1 LLMTSARSGMCAKS
15 DWDPGQVKVGRS
27 FRLEMLPTRPPP
39 VKAPPTVVTAILV
52 AVTAASACAAVAV
65 WMAARV
71 LLSPSSKC
79 KGFFMEASTGTTTA
93 IRGSVSRSAAEHR
106 SRGTTKHPVVPAPTA
121 RKLVMWWSS
130 KGWEVNP
137 PKADKPMVWLITSM
151 KGRVTAQSGSSEAR
165 ASSRRCALGSSM
177 EIFMAATASVPSRA
191 PRHCLKASST
201 AKAVNGDSDRV
212 EFRDSTVAV
221 VIASTAFEASVP
233 SSTGEMTVTSF
244 WRRTAGLFGVER
256 AGRAMGP
263 SEPTAGVEI
272 ATEGGEMLTPGEEGA
287 VSFVAVGAFV
297 WIFSGAV
304 APVDSVEVDGE
315 SEREWELEE
324 DELEEGRPEEMEEE
338 EEEAAEEEVEEDEG
352 EEEEEESDLL
362 AGAAESPG
370 LVAPV
375 RVVSISFV
383 VSGPFGSSSEGLV
396 RGCSMFSPTAFKAS
410 TSVSASSSSLP
421 PG

>member
-1 LLMTSARSGMCAKS
+1 
-15 DWDPGQVKVGRS
+15 
-27 FRLEMLPTRPPP
+27 
-39 VKAPPTVVTAILV
+39 
-52 AVTAASACAAVAV
+52 
-65 WMAARV
+65 
-71 LLSPSSKC
+71 
-79 KGFFMEASTGTTTA
+79 
-93 IRGSVSRSAAEHR
+93 
-106 SRGTTKHPVVPAPTA
+106 
-121 RKLVMWWSS
+121 
-130 KGWEVNP
+130 
-137 PKADKPMVWLITSM
+137 
-151 KGRVTAQSGSSEAR
+151 
-165 ASSRRCALGSSM
+165 
-177 EIFMAATASVPSRA
+177 
-191 PRHCLKASST
+191 LKASST
-201 AKAVNGDSDRV
+201 AKAVNGDSDMV

-244 WRRTAGLFGVER
+244 WRRSAGLFGVER

-272 ATEGGEMLTPGEEGA
+272 VSEGGEMLTPGEEGA

-297 WIFSGAV
+297 RIFSGAV
-304 APVDSVEVDGE
+304 APAASVEVDGE

-324 DELEEGRPEEMEEE
+324 EELEEERPEETEEE
-338 EEEAAEEEVEEDEG
+338 EEEAAEEEAEEDEG
-352 EEEEEESDLL
+352 EEEEEEEESDLL

-375 RVVSISFV
+375 RVASMSFV